1 MSEPLDHELA
11 AYAEIVVR
19 LGANVQLGQ
28 RVVVRAFPEQVAT
41 ARAVAEEA
49 YRVGARKVS
58 IDYVD
63 QHVRR
68 AEVEHAPEDALGQV
82 LDHEL
87 AEARSWGEDR
97 VAVISLTGNP
107 NPTLMEGLDPTRLAK
122 AVPMAFAQIVQPVML
137 TNQIAW
143 TIAAAPTP
151 GWAQAVL
158 GTPDVARLWE
168 GIKVAMRLD
177 QPDPVGSWRDHVAAL
192 GARRE
197 LLNSRGFDKVRYR
210 GPGTDL
216 TMGLLAGASWAGGAA
231 VTGDGIEFMP
241 NLPTEEVFTSPDWRR
256 VEGRI
261 TTTAAFFLQTMN
273 TLVEDLRLEVSDGT
287 ITGATASRGQDAV
300 QTQFDLFPR
309 SRHFGEIAIVDKDS
323 AVRRSGLV
331 YQDMLYDENVGS
343 HIAWGAGFPSI
354 VPGANERSADERV
367 ARGLNQSPVHVDVVI
382 GSPEVEIDGI
392 HADGTV
398 VPVTRDDTFVLD
410 SD

>member
-1 MSEPLDHELA
+1 MTEAFDHELQ
-11 AYAEIVVR
+11 AYAEIAVR

-28 RVVVRAFPEQVAT
+28 RVVVRAYPEQYET
-41 ARAVAEEA
+41 ARVVAAEA
-49 YRVGARKVS
+49 YRAGARKVS

-63 QHVRR
+63 QHLRR
-68 AEVEHAPEDALGQV
+68 AEVEHAPEEALGRA
-82 LDHEL
+82 LEHEL
-87 AEARSWGEDR
+87 AEARSWGEDK

-122 AVPMAFAQIVQPVML
+122 AAPMEFAKIVQPVML

-143 TIAAAPTP
+143 TIVAAPTP
-151 GWAQAVL
+151 GWAEAVL

-168 GIKVAMRLD
+168 GIKVSMRLD
-177 QPDPVGSWRDHVAAL
+177 QEDPVGSWRDHVAAL
-192 GARRE
+192 AHRRD
-197 LLNSRGFDKVRYR
+197 LLNARGFDRVRYR

-216 TMGLLAGASWAGGAA
+216 TMGLLPGASWAGGAA
-231 VTGDGIEFMP
+231 VTTDGVEFMP

-256 VEGRI
+256 VEGTI
-261 TTTAAFFLQTMN
+261 QTTAAFFLQTMN

-287 ITGATASRGQDAV
+287 ITGARAARGEEAV
-300 QTQFDLFPR
+300 RTQFELFPR
-309 SRHFGEIAIVDKDS
+309 ARHFGEIAIVDRES

-343 HIAWGAGFPSI
+343 HVAWGAGFPSI
-354 VPGANERSADERV
+354 VHGANERSADDRV
-367 ARGLNQSPVHVDVVI
+367 ADGLNQSPVHVDVVI

-398 VPVTRDDTFVLD
+398 VPITRDDTFVLD
-410 SD
+410 TA